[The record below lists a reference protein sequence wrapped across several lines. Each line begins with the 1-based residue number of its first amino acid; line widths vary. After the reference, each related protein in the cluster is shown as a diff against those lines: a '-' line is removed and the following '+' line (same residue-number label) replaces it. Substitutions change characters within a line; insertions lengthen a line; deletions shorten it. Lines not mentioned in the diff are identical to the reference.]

1 MNLSHSKEWHEE
13 RKKGIGG
20 SDAAAVLG
28 LDPYRS
34 PLEVYYEKTGELPP
48 KNDNKHTRRGKLL
61 EPVIAEMFAEDTGLK
76 LRRQRFQKVHPEI
89 DYLRVNLDR
98 MIISVDDRGPGVL
111 EIKAPT
117 WRQAEK
123 WADACPDNVYLQVQH
138 AMIVTGWQ
146 WGYACAWIGEGDL
159 KYYEIARNDEVIRA
173 MLDKYADFWQCVLA
187 RTPPEGRISEEVLA
201 RLYPTSTPGR
211 EITIEDPVGD
221 ALRRYYVANEA
232 VKQFEKAKKEAAE
245 EIKLAMGD
253 AEAGVYI
260 GEMHNYAVTWKNQKP
275 YYMWDTDALSKD
287 PELVRK
293 YKTKEVVKRPLY
305 VKRKEVAR
313 VGQQDAA
320 PEIEAENHL

>member
-28 LDPYRS
+28 MDPYRS

-61 EPVIAEMFAEDTGLK
+61 EPVIAELFAEETGLK
-76 LRRQRFQKVHPEI
+76 LRRQRFQKVHPQI
-89 DYLRVNLDR
+89 DYLRANLDR
-98 MIISVDDRGPGVL
+98 MILSIDDRGPGVL
-111 EIKAPT
+111 EIKAPDI
-117 WRQAEK
+117 RQTDK
-123 WADACPDNVYLQVQH
+123 WLETCPDNVYLQVQH
-138 AMIVTGWQ
+138 ALLVTGWQ
-146 WGYACAWIGEGDL
+146 WGYACAWLGSWEF
-159 KYYEIARNDEVIRA
+159 KNYEIARNDAVIQA
-173 MLDKYADFWQCVLA
+173 MLDKYADFWMCVLH
-187 RTPPEGRISEEVLA
+187 RIPPEGRISEEVLA
-201 RLYPTSTPGR
+201 RLYPKSTPGR

-221 ALRRYYVANEA
+221 ALRRYYVANDA

-260 GEMHNYAVTWKNQKP
+260 GEEHNYAVTWKNQKP

-305 VKRKEVAR
+305 VKRKEIAR

-320 PEIEAENHL
+320 PEIEAENL